1 MPADGV
7 WQMIPDNELMA
18 GRVSLASVLRIG
30 HYFSVSFSA
39 VLNRLYDLKL
49 IDRVERDAFKEYPVK
64 RTAREYGYDTA
75 LYEPGNENL
84 VIGDFGEKAR
94 KLFDAEKISEGHYM
108 ELLHKIGIDD
118 NED

>member
-1 MPADGV
+1 M
-7 WQMIPDNELMA
+7 
-18 GRVSLASVLRIG
+18 
-30 HYFSVSFSA
+30 
-39 VLNRLYDLKL
+39 LNRLYDLKL
-49 IDRVERDAFKEYPVK
+49 IDRNERDAFKEYPVRK
-64 RTAREYGYDTA
+64 TAREYGYDTT

-94 KLFDAEKISEGHYM
+94 RLFDRDKISEGHYM